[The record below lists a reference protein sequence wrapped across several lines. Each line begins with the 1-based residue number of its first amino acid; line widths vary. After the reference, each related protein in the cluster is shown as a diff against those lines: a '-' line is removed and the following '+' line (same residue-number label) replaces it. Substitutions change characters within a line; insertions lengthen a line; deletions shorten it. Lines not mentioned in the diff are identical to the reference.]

1 MMVWK
6 TIRNSLVLIFLFI
19 QPAFASELLTKGP
32 FNLTYIY
39 NDGFEIEG
47 SISFSINND
56 VLTGTYEY
64 TYEGKQ
70 EGGDLTDISVENQ
83 NVEATWNQGGKSGT
97 YYLTFDKEFKSF
109 QGHFYFNNGAPGAIM
124 LGKNSTYQGTQ
135 VVEISP
141 EMILKGWNVCLYE
154 NNSRCGKMYRYSV
167 RVLTKEE
174 FIQIFNGKVFK
185 AGESVGGN
193 QGTEFM
199 FNTDDMTYT
208 FLTDDGEIKTR
219 KLGVEQINA
228 VCFNRGSGPCIE
240 DTYALIDAE
249 RDPVGGVLKD
259 TFHIYYAWE
268 NGIGKFFDCG
278 LDYIDQGV
286 LATPRDCVIGPY
298 NKTYTVAGTGE
309 SVEINNNEFALI
321 APDKTYFDSPKIA
334 ATKNAGTLKTVADL
348 YTTYQQIDD
357 YCGETIDLGDL
368 QQEINSIIGL
378 MASEKELSEDAVTQ
392 IKDDAWE
399 QGLSQNKKDSEFQQ
413 MSIMYA
419 GMNSADRKK
428 ACQTAFDEITST
440 YRTMRVAM
448 EKAVKKDEK
457 KKRSF

>member
-1 MMVWK
+1 MSAWK
-6 TIRNSLVLIFLFI
+6 TIRNSIVVIFLI
-19 QPAFASELLTKGP
+19 MQPAFSSELLTKEP
-32 FNLTYIY
+32 FDYKWIF

-70 EGGDLTDISVENQ
+70 QGGDLTDISVENQ

-141 EMILKGWNVCLYE
+141 EKILEGWNVCLYE
-154 NNSRCGKMYRYSV
+154 NKSRCDYYT
-167 RVLTKEE
+167 RVLTPEE

-185 AGESVGGN
+185 AGRSVGGS

-219 KLGVEQINA
+219 KLGFERGIT
-228 VCFNRGSGPCIE
+228 VCFNSGSGPCIE

-249 RDPVGGVLKD
+249 RDPIGGVLND
-259 TFHIYYAWE
+259 TFHIYYKWDR
-268 NGIGKFFDCG
+268 GIGKFFDCG
-278 LDYIDQGV
+278 IEGIDQGV
-286 LATPRDCVIGPY
+286 LITPRICSVEPY
-298 NKTYTVAGTGE
+298 KKTYTVAGTGE
-309 SVEINNNEFALI
+309 SVEINTNEFAFI

>member
-1 MMVWK
+1 PR
-6 TIRNSLVLIFLFI
+6 IC
-19 QPAFASELLTKGP
+19 
-32 FNLTYIY
+32 
-39 NDGFEIEG
+39 
-47 SISFSINND
+47 
-56 VLTGTYEY
+56 
-64 TYEGKQ
+64 
-70 EGGDLTDISVENQ
+70 SVE
-83 NVEATWNQGGKSGT
+83 
-97 YYLTFDKEFKSF
+97 
-109 QGHFYFNNGAPGAIM
+109 
-124 LGKNSTYQGTQ
+124 
-135 VVEISP
+135 
-141 EMILKGWNVCLYE
+141 
-154 NNSRCGKMYRYSV
+154 
-167 RVLTKEE
+167 
-174 FIQIFNGKVFK
+174 
-185 AGESVGGN
+185 
-193 QGTEFM
+193 
-199 FNTDDMTYT
+199 
-208 FLTDDGEIKTR
+208 
-219 KLGVEQINA
+219 
-228 VCFNRGSGPCIE
+228 
-240 DTYALIDAE
+240 
-249 RDPVGGVLKD
+249 
-259 TFHIYYAWE
+259 
-268 NGIGKFFDCG
+268 
-278 LDYIDQGV
+278 
-286 LATPRDCVIGPY
+286 PY
-298 NKTYTVAGTGE
+298 KKTYTVAGTGE
-309 SVEINNNEFALI
+309 SVEINTNEFAFI